1 MTGQELING
10 IASLAQSQGL
20 YGRLYRQLQDVD
32 QETIDR
38 VASNFND
45 MLDFILAYEE

>member
-10 IASLAQSQGL
+10 IVNLAQGQGL
-20 YGRLYRQLQDVD
+20 YERLLRQLEDVD

-38 VASNFND
+38 VAKNFND
-45 MLDFILAYEE
+45 MLDFILQVEG

>member
-20 YGRLYRQLQDVD
+20 YGRLLKHLENVD

-45 MLDFILAYEE
+45 IVDFIIAYEG

>member
-10 IASLAQSQGL
+10 IASLAKSQGS
-20 YGRLYRQLQDVD
+20 YGRLLKHLENVD
-32 QETIDR
+32 RETIER

-45 MLDFILAYEE
+45 MLDFILAYEG

>member
-10 IASLAQSQGL
+10 IASLAQSQGS
-20 YGRLYRQLQDVD
+20 YGRLLKHLENVD

-38 VASNFND
+38 VASNFNN
-45 MLDFILAYEE
+45 MLDFIMEFEG

>member
-1 MTGQELING
+1 MTGQKLING

-20 YGRLYRQLQDVD
+20 YGRLLKQLEDVD

-38 VASNFND
+38 VASNFNE
-45 MLDFILAYEE
+45 MLDFILAYEG

>member
-10 IASLAQSQGL
+10 IASLAQSQGM
-20 YGRLYRQLQDVD
+20 YSRLYNEIKDVD
-32 QETIDR
+32 QETINR

-45 MLDFILAYEE
+45 MLDFILAYEG